1 MAGSKRMSADEKR
14 QVILDIYHRTKQVFT
29 EKEIVTLAAKAGVN
43 ANTILDVNNSLIDD
57 GLVDKEKI
65 GGSNYFWSFPAKKD
79 RLVQLQHQ
87 QNLQAV
93 ELLQSQVRDAT
104 VALAEAQ
111 RGRED
116 VDGVRVEQL
125 QRLDALG
132 RERGRLVTELAELQ
146 ENDPQALADLE
157 HELQLVTAA
166 AHRWTDN
173 IFNCKAYLI
182 KKRGMDKKEVHRV
195 LGITGTFDYPEDKIP
210 K

>member
-1 MAGSKRMSADEKR
+1 MFNAVAVAHVSSRISFN
-14 QVILDIYHRTKQVFT
+14 ITYHSS
-29 EKEIVTLAAKAGVN
+29 
-43 ANTILDVNNSLIDD
+43 ILDVNNSLIDD

>member
-1 MAGSKRMSADEKR
+1 MFNAVAVAHVSSRISFN
-14 QVILDIYHRTKQVFT
+14 ITYHSS
-29 EKEIVTLAAKAGVN
+29 
-43 ANTILDVNNSLIDD
+43 ILDVNNSLIDD

-195 LGITGTFDYPEDKIP
+195 LGITGTFDCELL
-210 K
+210 